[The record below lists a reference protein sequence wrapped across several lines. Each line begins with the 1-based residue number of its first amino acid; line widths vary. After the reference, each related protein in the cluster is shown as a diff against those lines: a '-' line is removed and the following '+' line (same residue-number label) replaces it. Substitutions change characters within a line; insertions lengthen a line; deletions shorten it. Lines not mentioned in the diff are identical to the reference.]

1 MPTNKNVNR
10 LFFVT
15 VVIYLGASVF
25 FSVFGD
31 ILPNLPTAGTLLL
44 SQGLVLVPS
53 LVYCGVRRVSVKEL
67 IPFRKMKF
75 SVCVLVVV
83 CTCLMYPVMIV
94 LNALSLFFVPSGT
107 AGLAGPDLSF
117 LTMVLCIA
125 VLPAF
130 VEEFVF
136 RGMLFSTYKK
146 SKMLPAIFLSAF
158 LFGCMHLNLNQFVYA
173 FALGIYLAFLVEATG
188 SIFSSML
195 AHFTI
200 NFIGVL
206 MNVLMMKMTELT
218 GQGSSG
224 LEGGVAGSFL
234 TTLDEASLMMM
245 IFGVIFWAAIAL
257 GTTAGGIGVFVAIAK
272 VSKRWEHIKTMFREG
287 TRERI
292 VTISV
297 IGAILL
303 TCAFMAYQVIRYYY

>member
-1 MPTNKNVNR
+1 MPSNKSVNR
-10 LFFVT
+10 LFLVT
-15 VVIYLGASVF
+15 VVIYMGVSFLLSVF
-25 FSVFGD
+25 YDV
-31 ILPNLPTAGTLLL
+31 LPPMPFPVTMLL
-44 SQGLVLVPS
+44 SQALVLVPS
-53 LVYCGVRRVSVKEL
+53 LIYCGIRRVPVTGL

-83 CTCLMYPVMIV
+83 CTYLMYPMMIV
-94 LNALSLFFVPSGT
+94 LNALSLFFVPSAT
-107 AGLAGPDLSF
+107 AGLVNSDVPF
-117 LTMVLCIA
+117 LVMTLFIA

-130 VEEFVF
+130 IEEFLF

-200 NFIGVL
+200 NFTGVL
-206 MNVLMMKMTELT
+206 INVFMTKLMELT
-218 GQGSSG
+218 GQEAVG
-224 LEGGVAGSFL
+224 LEGGVTGNFL
-234 TTLDEASLMMM
+234 ATLDETSMVVM
-245 IFGVIFWAAIAL
+245 IIGVVFWAVIAI
-257 GTTAGGIGVFVAIAK
+257 GTTAGGIGVFIAIAK
-272 VSKRWEHIKTMFREG
+272 ISKRWEHVKGMFREG

-297 IGAILL
+297 VAAILL
-303 TCAFMAYQVIRYYY
+303 TVAFMAYQAVGYY